1 MNLKAYTGCIA
12 LGAAFLAADLGL
24 AIEPRP
30 DHASYIASWIK
41 GLRDDPRA
49 IFRAA
54 AAAEKAATYLHAVA
68 SPMAIAA

>member
-1 MNLKAYTGCIA
+1 MTNAYE
-12 LGAAFLAADLGL
+12 D
-24 AIEPRP
+24 
-30 DHASYIASWIK
+30 WIK

-54 AAAEKAATYLHAVA
+54 AAAEKAATYLHTVA